1 MHTKCSKHSLILM
14 VALSVR
20 AAFISQMPVGS
31 MEKKISLIIEHTTLP
46 HVKSHDTR
54 ACAYQ

>member
-31 MEKKISLIIEHTTLP
+31 MEKKISC
-46 HVKSHDTR
+46 VKAEVGVYEDVTELFLCPR
-54 ACAYQ
+54 P